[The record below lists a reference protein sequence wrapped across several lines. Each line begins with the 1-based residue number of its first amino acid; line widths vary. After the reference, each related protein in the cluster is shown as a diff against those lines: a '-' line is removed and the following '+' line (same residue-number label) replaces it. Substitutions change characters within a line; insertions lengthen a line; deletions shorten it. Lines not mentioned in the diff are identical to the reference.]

1 MIVLSYLS
9 ILFLIPL
16 LTEKDDPE
24 VQWHAKH
31 GMVITIA
38 EIILWV
44 ALVIVGMILNN
55 ILGGLGCIMGLVR
68 TFLLLGFLVLRILCI
83 LKGVNGQRFIIP
95 VLTDYVSRF

>member
-38 EIILWV
+38 EIVLWV

-55 ILGGLGCIMGLVR
+55 ILGGLGCVMGLVR
-68 TFLLLGFLVLRILCI
+68 GFVILGFLVLRILCI
-83 LKGVNGQRFIIP
+83 LKGINGQRFIIP
-95 VLTDYVSRF
+95 GLTDYVSRF